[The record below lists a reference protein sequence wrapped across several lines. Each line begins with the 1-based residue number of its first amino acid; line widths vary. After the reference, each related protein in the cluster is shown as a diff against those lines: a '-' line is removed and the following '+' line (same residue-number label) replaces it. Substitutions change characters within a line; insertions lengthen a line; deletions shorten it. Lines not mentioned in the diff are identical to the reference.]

1 MKKLLQILP
10 YLILPILSFW
20 SAQVYLLLTMLGIL
34 SYDDMIYK
42 NCLVSSILFFNPLV
56 VASISFIYALIN
68 GVNWLFPIVIIFSFL
83 PTMGYYYFFTN
94 SAGIEVYLLIYS
106 LLSLFAL
113 CVGGF
118 IHSYHQKKAKK
129 S

>member
-83 PTMGYYYFFTN
+83 PTMGYYYFLTN